1 MASETGEDLTCV
13 SIILAKWCV
22 RKVTRL
28 QLEDKTCVEFTTG
41 IKFFFSDG
49 GTVYELILIIA
60 NKILESEVK
69 QLTGR
74 VH

>member
-1 MASETGEDLTCV
+1 MASGTGEVLTCV
-13 SIILAKWCV
+13 SIVLAKWCV

-28 QLEDKTCVEFTTG
+28 QFQIKPVWDLRHGSSFLRWWNCVQTDNN
-41 IKFFFSDG
+41 KC
-49 GTVYELILIIA
+49 EL
-60 NKILESEVK
+60 KLESEVK